1 MKRTVSGLCAVAAAV
16 LLSACSAQTK
26 ASLDEMQK
34 NGAHFASWNHMAY
47 SLQRGTPATT
57 TREDI
62 LASRNDRCLPNQT
75 CTWWGEVVRVEPIQ

>member
-1 MKRTVSGLCAVAAAV
+1 MSRIFSVAAAGAVTV
-16 LLSACSAQTK
+16 LLSACSAQTM
-26 ASLDEMQK
+26 ASLEEMQK

-62 LASRNDRCLPNQT
+62 LASKSDPCLPNQT
-75 CTWWGEVVRVEPIQ
+75 CAWWGEVVRVEPIQ